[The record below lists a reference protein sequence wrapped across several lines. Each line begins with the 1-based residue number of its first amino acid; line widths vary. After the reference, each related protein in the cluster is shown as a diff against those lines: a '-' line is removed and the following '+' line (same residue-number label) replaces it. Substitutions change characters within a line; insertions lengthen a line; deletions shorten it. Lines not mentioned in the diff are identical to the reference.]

1 LNIGI
6 RHTDGTKQYKGIVK
20 KKRKKNVDLLNTYK
34 MDIVFASFCVLLISG
49 YNYYVSLQQ
58 VPSHDAAFYLLNAR
72 DWLTDK
78 PLDEHYRPPLISWII
93 AGVWSITGEDWVIVK
108 WVQPIF
114 TIGSGVVLYLLLRKF
129 KRGLFA
135 FGVTTLTMTQESVF
149 LATGYIQ
156 PEGMALLFLVLT
168 IYLLKMR
175 KEKYWFLAGITI
187 ALTFASR
194 YPVFVQAVVIFLV
207 ETIIVRNARLAYRAM
222 LGGVPIIIVV
232 VSAVYFKAG
241 IFQMALGKD
250 TTVTTSLS
258 PFYLVNSI
266 DIWGLAFLLAP
277 VALLQKRT
285 YTDSFNHVFI
295 AWFIISILFWSSSS
309 DNHQFR
315 FTIQFTPAVYY
326 LSLLAIENIVKSN
339 LSLNSFIS
347 LLRGIRPR
355 NEGITKSLGRVI
367 LLGSYIASSI
377 LLVLFLASFFV
388 GQSYFDEKLVSLP
401 QEQLPQQIV
410 DNSNISNRLITHNVK
425 ITSPA
430 QGQSFLFNNQNS
442 LPIFGTST
450 LPSPL
455 SKINNDTLGGCQVS
469 VIVNN
474 VKPYQKAT
482 PTGPNGIN
490 DYSSWRL
497 VLNPDYTRLTEG
509 LNRIT
514 AKLSC
519 PGNNNDIEP
528 LVDIKSNSVFIT
540 TLSDRAP
547 TKINNTS

>member
-1 LNIGI
+1 
-6 RHTDGTKQYKGIVK
+6 
-20 KKRKKNVDLLNTYK
+20 
-34 MDIVFASFCVLLISG
+34 M
-49 YNYYVSLQQ
+49 
-58 VPSHDAAFYLLNAR
+58 
-72 DWLTDK
+72 
-78 PLDEHYRPPLISWII
+78 DEHYRPPLISWII

-129 KRGLFA
+129 KGGLFA

-194 YPVFVQAVVIFLV
+194 YPVFVQAVVIFLI

-277 VALLQKRT
+277 IALLQKRT

-295 AWFIISILFWSSSS
+295 AWFIISIIFWSSSS

-388 GQSYFDEKLVSLP
+388 GQSYFDEKLVSIP

-410 DNSNISNRLITHNVK
+410 DNSNISNRLITHSVK

-455 SKINNDTLGGCQVS
+455 SKINNDTLAGCQVS

-474 VKPYQKAT
+474 VKPYQKST
-482 PTGPNGIN
+482 PTGPNGVN